1 VRRRLLLGYVL
12 FTLVVVLILEV
23 PFGVVLVRRE
33 NDEFSTSLH
42 RQARTFA
49 VLAEAE
55 LEEVGPGP
63 LQALATQFR
72 ASAGPDLV
80 VLDIDAKVIAD
91 TGHPAV
97 ATGSMPFDAATVA
110 SVRLGRSVQTMMQL
124 RPSGPREQVVLLSIG
139 APGDMHG
146 FIAASK
152 SRASVVDKVR
162 DEILGLGLLGL
173 SIVALAVAAALAISR
188 SLSRPLRDLGATARA
203 LGTGNLAARADT
215 RRGPPDIRELAST
228 VNDMADRLE
237 QLVRAQRT
245 FVADASHQLRTP
257 LTALRLRLDTLED
270 VIGED
275 RHADYELVIAET
287 QRLSRLVDGLLA
299 LARAEG
305 MHAERQPLDLVASVD
320 ERVDLWSALA
330 DERGVTLAADLPETP
345 AVASLVPGHLEQI
358 LDNLIANAL
367 DVVDRGGRIDVDVA
381 STPTGATVTVT
392 DNGPGLTPDECAH
405 AFDRFWRGRLQGNS
419 RNGSGLGLAIVAELV
434 RANYGTVSLV
444 PRNPHG
450 LTATVRFDSAP
461 VV

>member
-12 FTLVVVLILEV
+12 FTLVVVLVLEV
-23 PFGVVLVRRE
+23 PFGFVLVRRG
-33 NDEFSTSLH
+33 NDEFSTALF

-55 LEEVGPGP
+55 LEAVGPGP
-63 LQALATQFR
+63 LQVLATQFR
-72 ASAGPDLV
+72 TSNGPDLV
-80 VLDIDAKVIAD
+80 VLDVNAKVIAD

-97 ATGSMPFDAATVA
+97 PTGSMPFDAATIA
-110 SVRLGRSVQTMMQL
+110 RIRLGKSNEVTMQL
-124 RPSGPREQVVLLSIG
+124 RSSGPREKVVLLLIG
-139 APGDMHG
+139 APGDTHG
-146 FIAASK
+146 FVAASK
-152 SRASVVDKVR
+152 SRASVVNKVR
-162 DEILGLGLLGL
+162 EEIVGLSLLGL
-173 SIVALAVAAALAISR
+173 AIIALAVAAALAISR
-188 SLSRPLRDLGATARA
+188 SLSRPLHELGATARS
-203 LGTGNLAARADT
+203 LGAGNLSARADT
-215 RRGPPDIRELAST
+215 GRGPPDVRELAST

-257 LTALRLRLDTLED
+257 LTALRLRLDALED
-270 VIGED
+270 VVGEE

-287 QRLSRLVDGLLA
+287 QRLSRLVDALLA

-305 MHAERQPLDLVASVD
+305 MHAERQPLDLAASVD
-320 ERVDLWSALA
+320 ERVELWSALA
-330 DERGVTLAADLPETP
+330 DERDVTLAADLPEAP

-367 DVVDRGGRIDVDVA
+367 DVVDRGGHIDVEVA
-381 STPTGATVTVT
+381 ATPTGATVTVT
-392 DNGPGLTPDECAH
+392 DDGPGLTPDECAH
-405 AFDRFWRGRLQGNS
+405 AFDRFWRGRVQGDS
-419 RNGSGLGLAIVAELV
+419 RAG
-434 RANYGTVSLV
+434 SLV